1 MKNKIHFAL
10 IGLVILSLFFPV
22 TSIAQE
28 NKAEAAIEQ
37 IMKENPVMGLSVAVV
52 KDNKFIYTHSFGL
65 KDAETNTPLTNDNI
79 FRIASISKS
88 FSATAIMQ
96 LTEAKKVNLDQD
108 VSELVGFK
116 VRNPKFPETVITL
129 RLMLSHLSSIN
140 DSQGYFSLD
149 SINPAKSANWENCY
163 NNYEPGKKYMYCNLN
178 FNMIG
183 TIIEKVSGE
192 RFDAYIQNHILK
204 PLQLYGGYYVNE
216 LDKSKFATI
225 YEYQPDAAK
234 FVVSPNAYAPRT
246 TEVAAYQ
253 MGYSTP
259 IFSPTGGMKISAK
272 DLATYMMM
280 HANYGKYNGV
290 RIISKKSSK
299 LMQTAVSD
307 VAPYGFALETPGS
320 IMDGKKMIG
329 HTGSA
334 YGLFSAM
341 FFDPQ
346 EKYGIVVIS
355 NGCHPGETSGYNNVI
370 RKTVNALYENL
381 IAN

>member
-1 MKNKIHFAL
+1 MRNL
-10 IGLVILSLFFPV
+10 IQWVLKGIVTAVVLLPI

-88 FSATAIMQ
+88 FSATAVMQ
-96 LTEAKKVNLDQD
+96 LVEANKLKLDQD

-163 NNYEPGKKYMYCNLN
+163 NNYEPGKRYMYCNLN

-246 TEVAAYQ
+246 VEVAAYQ

-290 RIISKKSSK
+290 RVISKKSSK

-307 VAPYGFALETPGS
+307 IEPYGFALETPGS
-320 IMDGKKMIG
+320 IIDGQKMIG

-341 FFDPQ
+341 FFNPQ